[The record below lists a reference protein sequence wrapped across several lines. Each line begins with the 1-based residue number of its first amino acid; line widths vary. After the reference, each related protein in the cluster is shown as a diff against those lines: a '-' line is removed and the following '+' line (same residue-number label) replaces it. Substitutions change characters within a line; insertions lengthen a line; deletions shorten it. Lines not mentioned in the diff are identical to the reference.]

1 MTGRR
6 HIIFIGDV
14 QGVGFRWRAEKAAQ
28 LYGVSGYVRN
38 LPDGTVEA
46 ELEAEEEMIDKLIIA
61 VSKGTYVRITD
72 MKVRNMAPTG
82 QRGFYTD

>member
-1 MTGRR
+1 MTVRR

>member
-1 MTGRR
+1 MTVRR

-46 ELEAEEEMIDKLIIA
+46 ELEAEEEMIDKLIIT